1 MPTLVAVRKLIG
13 RVSDDVLI
21 ESVVVTVD
29 GHPRH
34 RYRLVGGP
42 DDGREFE
49 SLSSIGDYLIGLQGD
64 SPY

>member
-1 MPTLVAVRKLIG
+1 MRKLIG
-13 RVSDDVLI
+13 RVGRDVLI
-21 ESVVVTVD
+21 ESVIVTVD
-29 GHPRH
+29 GHPQH

-49 SLSSIGDYLIGLQGD
+49 SLSSIGDYVIGLTGD

>member
-1 MPTLVAVRKLIG
+1 MRKLIG
-13 RVSDDVLI
+13 RVGRDVLI

-29 GHPRH
+29 DGQLQH

-49 SLSSIGDYLIGLQGD
+49 SLSSIGDYVIGLTDD
-64 SPY
+64 SSY